1 MGVPKGQQSVGRRK
15 IADPDDAAHT
25 VLRLTQARDIVTELA
40 RYISIVE
47 KDPVKKE
54 DLYYRLIE
62 SLDFSAEWTRVAS
75 LKKLGELYND
85 LAHGWWGDM
94 PKTKDSGFWSDED
107 ET

>member
-1 MGVPKGQQSVGRRK
+1 MGVPKGQQSVGKRK
-15 IADPDDAAHT
+15 ISDPDEAAHT

-40 RYISIVE
+40 RYIAVVE
-47 KDPVKKE
+47 KNPTVRE

-94 PKTKDSGFWSDED
+94 PKVKQDGFWSDED
-107 ET
+107 EV